1 MALHPDFPDSPH
13 TNLDPDTRWFPADE
27 ALRES
32 SYEKLLP
39 PLVHQLRR
47 KVKAWREDNYK
58 EASNTSISLL
68 NFAKADGMM
77 ERFEYYFAQREAV
90 ETVVYL
96 YDAVKVKD
104 KYDLLR
110 YDSSEAVSAGMFD
123 ESWKRFVIKM
133 ATGSGKTKVLSLILT
148 WCYFHKLY
156 EPDSELARNFLVIA
170 PNIIVLDRLRRDF
183 DGLRIFFEDPVLPD
197 NGFDGRNWRDD
208 FQLTLHIQDEVN
220 ITRKTGN
227 IFLTNIHRVYSSND
241 IAPSADDEDTMDY
254 FLGARPTGATTDSK
268 VDLGD
273 IVRDIDELVVLNDE
287 AHHIHDPRM
296 AWFKSI
302 EDIHNRLKHKDK
314 FLSLQVDVTA
324 TPKHNNGAIFVQT
337 VCDYPLV
344 EAISQNV
351 VKHPVLPDEASR
363 AKLSERQSSKY
374 TEKYADYLNLGIEE
388 WRKAYGEHEKLN
400 KKAILFVMTDDTKNC
415 DDVAE
420 YLENTY
426 PELKDAVLLIHT
438 KNNGEISESV
448 SGKKEDELKELRKQ
462 ANTIDGWDSRY
473 KAIVSVMM
481 LKEGWDV
488 RNVTTIVGLRPYS
501 AKSNILPEQTLGRGL
516 RKMYPGNDAK
526 EYVSVVG
533 TDAFMDF
540 VESIQSEGVE
550 LERKAMGEGTGPK
563 TPIIVEVDNENT
575 DKDIEKLDIEIPV
588 LTPRIYREYKNLDS
602 LDVGRF
608 GHQKVAYLEFS
619 EEQQREIV
627 FRDITTGQISHT
639 TMLDSSGVTDY
650 RSVIGY
656 FTQVIMKDLR
666 LISGYD
672 VLYGKVKTFIRDEL
686 FDKPVDLDSLNTL
699 RNLSELQV
707 NKTLVETFKK
717 QINALTVK
725 DKGNAEIRDY
735 IKLRKTRPFVAKEQE
750 YIIPK
755 KSVFNKM
762 IGDSHLELEFSAFLE
777 KCDDIISYVKNYFAV
792 NFRIDYANADGNISN
807 YYPDFIV
814 RVSEKE
820 IYIVETKGLEDLDEP
835 LKMERLKQ
843 WCGDINNAQANI
855 RYDFVYVDE
864 ESFKKYNPKTFKSLV
879 DSFREYKESTSTPA
893 GHLDY

>member
-13 TNLDPDTRWFPADE
+13 SILNPDTRWFPADE

-47 KVKAWREDNYK
+47 KVAVWRDDNYK
-58 EASNTSISLL
+58 GATDTSVSLL
-68 NFAKADGMM
+68 NFWFGQEHLMPKADGTIAN
-77 ERFEYYFAQREAV
+77 FQYYFAQREAV

-96 YDAVKVKD
+96 YDAVSVQD

-110 YDSSEAVSAGMFD
+110 YDSSGAVSAGMFD
-123 ESWKRFVIKM
+123 EEWKRFVIKM

-156 EPDSELARNFLVIA
+156 EDDSELARNFLVIT
-170 PNIIVLDRLRRDF
+170 PNIIVLDRIRADF

-227 IFLTNIHRVYSSND
+227 IFLTNIHRVYSGDD
-241 IAPSADDEDTMDY
+241 IEPSADDEDTRDY
-254 FLGARPTGATTDSK
+254 FLGPRPTGATTDSK

-273 IVRDIDELVVLNDE
+273 IVRDIDELVILNDE
-287 AHHIHDPRM
+287 AHHIHDSRM
-296 AWFKSI
+296 AWFQSI
-302 EDIHNRLKHKDK
+302 ADIHNRLKHKDK

-324 TPKHNNGAIFVQT
+324 TPKHNSGAIFVQT
-337 VCDYPLV
+337 VSDYPLV
-344 EAISQNV
+344 EAIAQNV
-351 VKHPVLPDEASR
+351 VKHPVLPDAASR
-363 AKLSERQSSKY
+363 AKLSEQQSSKY

-388 WRKAYGEHEKLN
+388 WRKAYAEHEKLD

-420 YLENTY
+420 YLKATY
-426 PELKDAVLLIHT
+426 PELKDAVLTIHT
-438 KNNGEISESV
+438 KNNGEISETI
-448 SGKKEDELKELRKQ
+448 SGKKKEELEKLRKQ
-462 ANTIDGWDSRY
+462 ANTIDSLESPY
-473 KAIVSVMM
+473 KAIVSVLM

-488 RNVTTIVGLRPYS
+488 KNVTTIVGLRAYS
-501 AKSNILPEQTLGRGL
+501 AESNILPEQTLGRGL
-516 RKMYPGNDAK
+516 RKMYPGNNVE

-550 LERKAMGEGTGPK
+550 LERKAMGEGTKPK

-575 DKDIEKLDIEIPV
+575 TKDIEKLDIEIPV
-588 LTPRIYREYKNLDS
+588 LTPRIYREYKNLDG

-619 EEQQREIV
+619 EKQQREIV
-627 FRDITTGQISHT
+627 FRDITTDQISHT
-639 TMLDSSGVTDY
+639 TMLDTTSVSDC
-650 RSVIGY
+650 RSVVGY
-656 FTQVIMKDLR
+656 YTQGIMKDLR

-672 VLYGKVKTFIRDEL
+672 VLYGKVKTFIRNEL
-686 FDKPVDLDSLNTL
+686 FDKPVDLDSMNTL
-699 RNLSELQV
+699 RNLSELQAH
-707 NKTLVETFKK
+707 KTLVETFKK
-717 QINALTVK
+717 QINALTVQ
-725 DKGNAEIRDY
+725 DKGDAEIRDY
-735 IKLRKTRPFVAKEQE
+735 IKLRKTRPFVAKEQG
-750 YIIPK
+750 YMIPT
-755 KSVFNKM
+755 KSVFNKI
-762 IGDSHLELEFSAFLE
+762 IGDSHLELEFAAFLE
-777 KCDDIISYVKNYFAV
+777 DCADIISYVKNYFAV
-792 NFRIDYANADGNISN
+792 GFKIDYVKADGNISN

-814 RVSEKE
+814 KKSERE
-820 IYIVETKGLEDLDEP
+820 VFIIETKGLEDLDVP

-843 WCGDINNAQANI
+843 WCIDINNAKTDV
-855 RYDFVYVDE
+855 RYDYVFVDE
-864 ESFKKYNPKTFKSLV
+864 KSFKEYKSKSFDELLRTFT
-879 DSFREYKESTSTPA
+879 EYKE
-893 GHLDY
+893 